1 MFYHIQFR
9 MLLLLKISIFL
20 WIISFTCISK
30 SYEKDTTSCQLE
42 ITDKLSF
49 QWPHNN
55 NKVTLNQDNWL
66 TIEQLSTI
74 ESKKVIWIDIRT
86 KSERNITPLNNAFII
101 PITELANAAFLK
113 DGIAILVGNA
123 FDQLY
128 LDKNISQLRQQGI
141 TNIFALMGGIRAW
154 NNSVNATAKIPTEIS
169 PKEFLLGSKTIDW
182 QIISFGLSDED
193 LKKLPEK
200 VTKSFAVTER
210 AIQEFIAF
218 ITNNKLTNSSFI
230 TTILVSIDKTT
241 TKQLQQRLQPYL
253 SSTQIVWLH
262 GGVENYQNYL
272 KQQQNI
278 IASKGRNL
286 IRPCGLTF

>member
-9 MLLLLKISIFL
+9 MLFLLKISVFL

-42 ITDKLSF
+42 ITDKPSF

-74 ESKKVIWIDIRT
+74 KSKKIIWIDIRT
-86 KSERNITPLNNAFII
+86 KSERSSTPLNNAFII

-113 DGIAILVGNA
+113 DSIVILVGNA
-123 FDQLY
+123 FDQLN

-154 NNSVNATAKIPTEIS
+154 NNSVNATVKIPTEIS

-182 QIISFGLSDED
+182 QVISFGLSDED
-193 LKKLPEK
+193 IKQLPEK
-200 VTKSFAVTER
+200 VTKSFAVTEQ
-210 AIQEFIAF
+210 AIQEFIQF
-218 ITNNKLTNSSFI
+218 ITSDEVTNSSFI
-230 TTILVSIDKTT
+230 TTVLVSIDKTT

-262 GGVENYQNYL
+262 GGVENYQYYL

>member
-9 MLLLLKISIFL
+9 MLFLLKISIFL
-20 WIISFTCISK
+20 WIISFTCISI
-30 SYEKDTTSCQLE
+30 SYGKDATNCQLE
-42 ITDKLSF
+42 ITDIPSF
-49 QWPHNN
+49 QWPYSND
-55 NKVTLNQDNWL
+55 KVILNQDNWL

-74 ESKKVIWIDIRT
+74 ESKKVLWIDIRT
-86 KSERNITPLNNAFII
+86 KSERSTTPLNNAFII

-113 DGIAILVGNA
+113 DGIVILVGNA
-123 FDQLY
+123 FDQLN

-200 VTKSFAVTER
+200 VTKSFAVTEQG
-210 AIQEFIAF
+210 IQEFIEF

-230 TTILVSIDKTT
+230 TAVLVSIDKTT

-286 IRPCGLTF
+286 IHPCGLTF

>member
-9 MLLLLKISIFL
+9 MLFL

-42 ITDKLSF
+42 ITDKPSF
-49 QWPHNN
+49 QWLHNN
-55 NKVTLNQDNWL
+55 DKVTLNQDNWL

-86 KSERNITPLNNAFII
+86 KSERSITPLNNAFII
-101 PITELANAAFLK
+101 PITELANASFLK
-113 DGIAILVGNA
+113 DGIVILVGNA
-123 FDQLY
+123 FDQLN

-154 NNSVNATAKIPTEIS
+154 SNSVNATAKIPTEIS
-169 PKEFLLGSKTIDW
+169 PKEFLLGTKTIDW
-182 QIISFGLSDED
+182 QVISFGLSDED

-200 VTKSFAVTER
+200 VTKSFAVTEQ

-218 ITNNKLTNSSFI
+218 ITSNEVTNSSFI

-262 GGVENYQNYL
+262 GCVENYQYYL